1 MEPTTTARRLIV
13 HGLVQG
19 VGFRWSCKRV
29 ADELGITGWARNR
42 DDGTVEVLAEG
53 TVPAV
58 DAMLDWCR
66 RGPRHAQVTRLEV
79 AVIAP
84 LGRTGFSVG

>member
-1 MEPTTTARRLIV
+1 MEPTTTARRVIV

-29 ADELGITGWARNR
+29 ADELGLTGWARNR
-42 DDGTVEVLAEG
+42 EDGTVEVLAEG
-53 TVPAV
+53 PVPAV